1 MLTYLIRRLISSIVV
16 LLLITVIT
24 FAMAFLVPSDPAR
37 MIAGVHAS
45 PTTLAEIRHNLGL
58 DKPVPVQYAD
68 YLGRLVRG
76 DLGTSY
82 EYDRPVS
89 SMIGEKFL
97 VTLPLAV
104 GSWLAEL
111 LIGIPLGIYTAR
123 HARKTS
129 DYLISALALVGLSL
143 PVFWLG
149 LILLYTLAFKVPI
162 FPLGGNANGLMSL
175 ILPSLTIGITG
186 AAYYLRLLKSSMLDV
201 MSNDYIRTARAKGAS
216 ENRVVWRH
224 AVPNALIPVVTYAG
238 IDIGTLMGGLIMT
251 EATFNWNGIG
261 TLMYEALQ
269 QSDIPII
276 MGTVLLAAVMVV
288 LFNIVVDVL
297 YVFIDPRI
305 RFD

>member
-1 MLTYLIRRLISSIVV
+1 MLTYVIRRIIGAICV

-24 FAMAFLVPSDPAR
+24 FAMAYLVPSDPAR

-45 PTTLAEIRHNLGL
+45 ATTLAEIRHNLGL

-68 YLGRLVRG
+68 YLGRLLRG

-82 EYDRPVS
+82 MYDRPVAS
-89 SMIGEKFL
+89 LVRDKFL
-97 VTLPLAV
+97 TTLPLAV
-104 GSWLAEL
+104 GAWLAEL

-123 HARKTS
+123 RARTTS

-149 LILLYTLAFKVPI
+149 LILLYGFAFKLPI
-162 FPLGGNANGLMSL
+162 FPLGGNTGFMSL
-175 ILPSLTIGITG
+175 VLPSLTIGITG
-186 AAYYLRLLKSSMLDV
+186 AAYYLRLLKASMLEV
-201 MSNDYIRTARAKGAS
+201 MSNDYVRTARAKGAS

-224 AVPNALIPVVTYAG
+224 AIPNALIPVVTYAG

-251 EATFNWNGIG
+251 EATFNWNGVG
-261 TLMYEALQ
+261 MLMNEALQ
-269 QSDIPII
+269 QSDIPVI
-276 MGTVLLAAVMVV
+276 MGTVLLAAVLVV
-288 LFNIVVDVL
+288 LFNLVVDIL

-305 RFD
+305 RYD